1 VTAEAALLRCC
12 CGGGGP
18 APGPACYCNA
28 VLVGRSF
35 LLSWT
40 GNITMSPP
48 SESCM
53 RSAHGPCDPNSN
65 TFRHAAITETKTV
78 SFSAIV
84 TYSASGCSFSGL
96 SPTPPEYIR
105 AMSYLIR
112 CDGSIATGLD
122 SSYILRAR
130 FTLTPPWGGSPG
142 RPADYSWRA
151 GISFPTVTSS
161 GASGGYFSINFRSQ
175 VPFSNCSPPSEL
187 QPIGSAIVP
196 SCGLVGREGTAGSDI
211 VGNYSVN
218 RGTMTIS

>member
-1 VTAEAALLRCC
+1 MTAEAALLRCC

-18 APGPACYCNA
+18 DPGPGCYCNA

-53 RSAHGPCDPNSN
+53 RSAHGPCDPLSDF
-65 TFRHAAITETKTV
+65 FRHAALAETKTV

-84 TYSASGCSFSGL
+84 TYSSSGCSFSGL
-96 SPTPPEYIR
+96 SQLNQYID
-105 AMSYLIR
+105 ATGYLVR
-112 CDGSIATGLD
+112 CDGSIITGLT
-122 SSYILRAR
+122 SGYGLRAR
-130 FTLTPPWGGSPG
+130 FTLTPPWGGSSG

-151 GISFPTVTSS
+151 SIAFPISTTSS
-161 GASGGYFSINFRSQ
+161 AVPAGSLSINFRSQ
-175 VPFSNCSPPSEL
+175 VPFSNCTPPSEL

-196 SCGLVGREGTAGSDI
+196 SCGGIGSTPTILI

-218 RGTMTIS
+218 RGSISIS

>member
-1 VTAEAALLRCC
+1 MTAEAALLRCC

-53 RSAHGPCDPNSN
+53 RSAHGPCDPNN
-65 TFRHAAITETKTV
+65 DTFRHAAITETKTV

-96 SPTPPEYIR
+96 SPTPDEYIR

-112 CDGSIATGLD
+112 CDGSIITGLD
-122 SSYILRAR
+122 SAYLLRAR

-151 GISFPTVTSS
+151 SIAFPISTTSS
-161 GASGGYFSINFRSQ
+161 SIPAGSLSINFRSQ
-175 VPFSNCSPPSEL
+175 VPFSNCTPPSEL

-196 SCGLVGREGTAGSDI
+196 SCGGIGSTPTILI

>member
-1 VTAEAALLRCC
+1 MLRCC

-18 APGPACYCNA
+18 PPGPGCYCNA
-28 VLVGRSF
+28 VLAGRSF

-65 TFRHAAITETKTV
+65 FFKHAAIAETKTV

-96 SPTPPEYIR
+96 SQLNQYID
-105 AMSYLIR
+105 ATSYRVL
-112 CDGSIATGLD
+112 CDGTIDTFLTSGYGL
-122 SSYILRAR
+122 RGR

-151 GISFPTVTSS
+151 SVAFPIDATSS
-161 GASGGYFSINFRSQ
+161 AFPAGAAGAFTINFRSP
-175 VPFSNCSPPSEL
+175 VPFSNCTPPSEL
-187 QPIGSAIVP
+187 QPIGSAIPP
-196 SCGLVGREGTAGSDI
+196 SCGGIGSTPFITI

-218 RGTMTIS
+218 RGSMSIS